1 MCASFLSLRLA
12 STAQNAQDLRLNS
25 NDLEGMEEARFSVFS
40 ENTWWGYINGAADI
54 YLEYGFR
61 ELVVQN
67 LEWRSEPFKVEVYVL
82 ESPMAAFGIFTLS
95 RFSCEATA
103 KVSEWD
109 CINPYQV
116 QVAHGNMYIS
126 VVAYNGTDRSMQLA
140 AQIAQKVV
148 AKFDAKP
155 ISLPAFLKTSNFD
168 LLLLSILQ
176 GH

>member
-1 MCASFLSLRLA
+1 
-12 STAQNAQDLRLNS
+12 
-25 NDLEGMEEARFSVFS
+25 
-40 ENTWWGYINGAADI
+40 
-54 YLEYGFR
+54 
-61 ELVVQN
+61 
-67 LEWRSEPFKVEVYVL
+67 
-82 ESPMAAFGIFTLS
+82 MAAFGIFTLS
-95 RFSCEATA
+95 CFSCEATA